1 MANACHFF
9 PFSQGAQGA
18 QDPATGRH
26 LPLLRARRC
35 LALGP
40 GAPGAPGGDAA
51 SAQRG
56 SWAAAGR
63 GGSRGNFDGILMD
76 FAGIL
81 NFGGEILVELLMVLV
96 G

>member
-1 MANACHFF
+1 MLAYIPA
-9 PFSQGAQGA
+9 PWILWQMLAQGAQGA

-56 SWAAAGR
+56 SWAAGR
-63 GGSRGNFDGILMD
+63 LGEGDPGEFSGQILMGFCWD
-76 FAGIL
+76 F
-81 NFGGEILVELLMVLV
+81 ELKIKMK
-96 G
+96 